1 MRFIVP
7 TPNPMAERKHE
18 QPVKDEGFTIIVQ
31 QDFDRYFET
40 WTREAIKHKL
50 STGQELKHTEFL
62 VDAAPYR
69 GSALEVYDA
78 KDKPTRLVMEFYSVA
93 RHGDHGLYIDD
104 PALMEWL

>member
-1 MRFIVP
+1 
-7 TPNPMAERKHE
+7 MAERKQE

-40 WTREAIKHKL
+40 WTREAVKHKL
-50 STGQELKHTEFL
+50 STGQKLKHTEFL

-69 GSALEVYDA
+69 GCALDVYEA

-93 RHGDHGLYIDD
+93 RHGDHGIYIDD
-104 PALMEWL
+104 PSLMEWL